1 MLDAD
6 LKMEVALAEG
16 VSSRHRNGLASGM
29 KLMEEDGDES
39 NHDTFVGI

>member
-29 KLMEEDGDES
+29 KVHG
-39 NHDTFVGI
+39 GGWRQKQP